1 MASVNMSCPEID
13 NTFGP
18 WAKQCRG
25 EFDFTLL
32 FEESILTLVPLA
44 FMILLTPFRIAYLFK
59 KKRKVEDSPLI
70 HMKITSLAAYC
81 GLQLLLVILW
91 TRPNVDRTQLSIA
104 VNALTLVGS
113 ILFVLL
119 SYAEHLYT
127 TTPSLMLNVFFFFT
141 LFFDIARARTL
152 WLRETSDSGQI
163 IAWGF
168 TATVALKFVIL
179 VLEVAEKRYMLKPE
193 YKAYPPEATAG
204 ILNRSFFVWLN
215 SLFWN
220 GFSKLLFVEDL
231 YDLDKHLLSER
242 IHNRMDAAWEKVK
255 SKTPNSLLLVTFKVL
270 KWPLLSIAFPRLCLI
285 GFLFAQPFLLNKA
298 ILLASE
304 PITEQTTNQGYGLIF
319 AYVIVYVGLAVTM
332 GQYQHLTYRAITMVR
347 GGLISML
354 YRKATDIN
362 IQDVDPASSMTLMSA
377 DIERIVQGWQT
388 MHELWAAAAEVGI
401 AIFLLQKQLGVAC
414 VVPIAVSILSL
425 FGSVIAMNF
434 VMAHQAS
441 WLEAIERRISAT
453 SVMLGSMK
461 GVKMCG
467 LKEVLLTNL
476 HNLRLE
482 ELNIS
487 KKFRKLL
494 IWNMGFAFVS
504 QIFGPI
510 ITFAVFAAINKN
522 GGGNAILDIS
532 RVFTSLSLFAL
543 LSEPLQSLIMS
554 LVTFLG
560 SVGCFTRIQDFLD
573 KPSRV
578 DSRRQPEERANLFS
592 LSQQTLALSD
602 KDAIK
607 NNEKA
612 TRSST
617 TPTLKSMKSGGSFP
631 FKGMPLSNP
640 EIDAVAIRDGCFA
653 WENEKGAVLKSINTT
668 MPRSKTTVIVGPV
681 GCGKSTLLKAILG
694 EVVCL
699 GGVVE
704 VASMNMAF
712 CDQTAWHMNESIK
725 DSIVSVLDWDEKWY
739 STVVQACG
747 LAQDLRQLPRGDQTI
762 VGSKGIALS
771 GGQSQRIA
779 LARAIYAQKDILILD
794 DVLSGIDA
802 ATENHIFHHLLGEE
816 GLLRRL
822 GTTVIITSSS
832 PKRVPYADHIIALSA
847 EGCIAEQGKFDELN
861 ASGGYISSFNLPSP
875 DWLFKPE
882 PERPLPAPAVID
894 DTPQTSEELEA
905 AANRR
910 MGDMA
915 IYLYYARSI
924 GWPTTL
930 VFMFFISAFVFCI
943 SFPTIWLKWWAAAN
957 VEAPYERLGYY
968 LGIYVMLGVL
978 AIISLILGSW
988 QMIITMVPKS
998 GEAFHFTLL
1007 KTVLSAP
1014 LSFFSTT
1021 DQGVTMNRFSQ
1032 DLQLI
1037 DMELPVAALNTFAT
1051 FVLCFAQMVIIGV
1064 ASVYAAISFPLIIG
1078 LLYMIQKYYLRT
1090 SRQLRFMDLEAKAPL
1105 YSQFTECLN
1114 GLATIRA
1121 FGWQEALEKKN
1132 RKLLDRSQKPFYL
1145 LFSVQRWLTLVLDMV
1160 VAGIAVLLIVLVI
1173 KLRGTI
1179 SGGYAGVA
1187 LLNVIQFSQS
1197 IKLLIT
1203 FWTTLETH
1211 IGAIAR
1217 IKVFNETA
1225 QSEEK
1230 DTETTQPPDNWPAQ
1244 GGIEFQSVS
1253 AEYRPGEPILKN
1265 VTLTVAPGEKLG
1277 ICGRTGSGKSSLIL
1291 TIFRMLE
1298 LSGGSILV
1306 DGVDLST
1313 IPRSEIRSR
1322 ITGVSQDALILK
1334 GSMRLNVDPTGTMA
1348 DDAMISALK
1357 SVQLW
1362 NIVNEKGGLDVDID
1376 EFHLSHGQKQL
1387 LCLARAI
1394 LRPST
1399 ILILDEATSN
1409 VDNKTDEI
1417 MQRVIR
1423 EKLSSRTIIAVAH
1436 KLDTILDFDRVALL
1450 DGGELLEYDD
1460 PYTLLST
1467 DSSFSRLYSST
1478 MAETPEDVEIIS
1490 VSDEMISTP
1499 ATGRNST

>member
-1 MASVNMSCPEID
+1 MASNDICASVQD
-13 NTFGP
+13 RTFGP
-18 WAKQCRG
+18 WAQQCRG
-25 EFDFTLL
+25 AFDFTLL
-32 FEESILTLVPLA
+32 FEESVLTLVPLCI
-44 FMILLTPFRIAYLFK
+44 MILFAPFRIAYLFR
-59 KKRKVEDSPLI
+59 KKRKVEDTPLV

-91 TRPNVDRTQLSIA
+91 TRPDVTRTQLSIA
-104 VNALTLVGS
+104 VNVLTLVGS
-113 ILFVLL
+113 ILFILL

-127 TTPSLMLNVFFFFT
+127 TTPSLMLNVFMFFT
-141 LFFDIARARTL
+141 LLFDVARARTL
-152 WLRETSDSGQI
+152 WLRDANGTGQI

-179 VLEVAEKRYMLKPE
+179 LLEVTEKRFMLKAE
-193 YKAYPPEATAG
+193 YKSYPPEATAG
-204 ILNRSFFVWLN
+204 IFNRSFFVWLN
-215 SLFWN
+215 ALFWD

-231 YDLDKHLLSER
+231 YELDKHLLSER
-242 IHNRMDAAWEKVK
+242 IHQRMNDAWEKVK
-255 SKTPNSLLLVTFKVL
+255 SKTPNSLLMVTFKTL
-270 KWPLLSIAFPRLCLI
+270 KWPILSIAFPRLCLI

-304 PITEQTTNQGYGLIF
+304 PITDDTTNQGYGLIF
-319 AYVIVYVGLAVTM
+319 AYVIVYVGLAVAM

-453 SVMLGSMK
+453 SVMLSSMK

-560 SVGCFTRIQDFLD
+560 SVGCFTRIQEFLD

-578 DSRRQPEERANLFS
+578 DSRRQPEQRITNLFN

-602 KDAIK
+602 KDASK
-607 NNEKA
+607 NGEKVN
-612 TRSST
+612 RSSAS
-617 TPTLKSMKSGGSFP
+617 PTIKSTKSGASFP
-631 FKGMPLSNP
+631 LKGLTHSNP
-640 EIDAVAIRDGCFA
+640 EVDAVAIRDGCFA
-653 WENEKGAVLKSINTT
+653 WENEKGAVLKSININI
-668 MPRSKTTVIVGPV
+668 PRSKTTVIVGPV

-699 GGVVE
+699 AGVVE
-704 VASMNMAF
+704 VASMNIAF

-725 DSIVSVLDWDEKWY
+725 DSIVSVLDLDEKWY
-739 STVVQACG
+739 ATVVRACG

-779 LARAIYAQKDILILD
+779 LARAIYAQKDVLILD

-802 ATENHIFHHLLGEE
+802 ATENHIFHSLLGEE

-832 PKRVPYADHIIALSA
+832 PKRIPYADHIIALSSD
-847 EGCIAEQGKFDELN
+847 GRIDEQGKFEELN
-861 ASGGYISSFNLPSP
+861 VSGGYVSSFNLPSP

-882 PERPLPAPAVID
+882 PERPLPAPAVVD
-894 DTPQTSEELEA
+894 ETPQTSDELEA

-924 GWPTTL
+924 GWPTTI

-943 SFPTIWLKWWAAAN
+943 SFPTIWLKWWAASN
-957 VEAPYERLGYY
+957 IEAPYEKLGYY

-1064 ASVYAAISFPLIIG
+1064 ASVYAAIAFPLIIG
-1078 LLYMIQKYYLRT
+1078 TLYMIQKYYLRT

-1225 QSEEK
+1225 QPEDKEG
-1230 DTETTQPPDNWPAQ
+1230 ENTQPPDNWPAQ
-1244 GGIEFQSVS
+1244 GGIEFKSVS

-1298 LSGGSILV
+1298 LSGGSISI
-1306 DGVDLST
+1306 DGIDLST
-1313 IPRSEIRSR
+1313 LPRSEIRSR

-1334 GSMRLNVDPTGTMA
+1334 GSLRLNVDPTGVLS

-1399 ILILDEATSN
+1399 ILILDEATS
-1409 VDNKTDEI
+1409 K
-1417 MQRVIR
+1417 
-1423 EKLSSRTIIAVAH
+1423 
-1436 KLDTILDFDRVALL
+1436 
-1450 DGGELLEYDD
+1450 
-1460 PYTLLST
+1460 
-1467 DSSFSRLYSST
+1467 
-1478 MAETPEDVEIIS
+1478 
-1490 VSDEMISTP
+1490 
-1499 ATGRNST
+1499 

>member
-25 EFDFTLL
+25 QFDFTLL
-32 FEESILTLVPLA
+32 FEESILTLVPLCI
-44 FMILLTPFRIAYLFK
+44 MILLSPFRIAYLFK

-70 HMKITSLAAYC
+70 HIKITSLAAYC

-91 TRPNVDRTQLSIA
+91 TRPHVDRTQVSIA
-104 VNALTLVGS
+104 TNALTLAGS
-113 ILFVLL
+113 VLFVLL

-127 TTPSLMLNVFFFFT
+127 VTPSLMLNLFFFFT

-152 WLRETSDSGQI
+152 WLRDDSDSGQI

-179 VLEVAEKRYMLKPE
+179 LLEVAEKKFMLKPE
-193 YKAYPPEATAG
+193 YKDYPPEATAG
-204 ILNRSFFVWLN
+204 ILNRSFFLWVN
-215 SLFWN
+215 ALFWE

-231 YDLDKHLLSER
+231 YELDKHLFSENV
-242 IHNRMDAAWEKVK
+242 HNRMNAAWEKVK
-255 SKTPNSLLLVTFKVL
+255 AKTPNSLLLVTFKVL
-270 KWPLLSIAFPRLCLI
+270 KWPILSIVFPRLCLI
-285 GFLFAQPFLLNKA
+285 GFLFAQPFLLNRA

-304 PITEQTTNQGYGLIF
+304 PITEHTTNQGYGLIF
-319 AYVIVYVGLAVTM
+319 AYVIVYVGLAVSM

-354 YRKATDIN
+354 YRKATDVN

-377 DIERIVQGWQT
+377 DIERIVQGWQS

-434 VMAHQAS
+434 VMAHQAL

-467 LKEVLLTNL
+467 LKEILLTNL

-504 QIFGPI
+504 QVFGPI

-522 GGGNAILDIS
+522 GGGNSVLDIS

-543 LSEPLQSLIMS
+543 LAEPLQSLIMS

-560 SVGCFTRIQDFLD
+560 SVGCFTRIQEFLD
-573 KPSRV
+573 KAPRV
-578 DSRRQPEERANLFS
+578 DSRRQPDERINLFS

-602 KDAIK
+602 KDAAK
-607 NNEKA
+607 TNEKTA
-612 TRSST
+612 RSST
-617 TPTLKSMKSGGSFP
+617 TPTIKSMKSGNSFP
-631 FKGMPLSNP
+631 FKGMALSNP

-653 WENEKGAVLKSINTT
+653 WENEKGSVLKSINMTC
-668 MPRSKTTVIVGPV
+668 PRSKTTVIVGPV

-694 EVVCL
+694 EVLCL

-704 VASMNMAF
+704 VASMNIAF
-712 CDQTAWHMNESIK
+712 CDQTAWHMNETIK
-725 DSIVSVLDWDEKWY
+725 ESIVAVLDWDEEWY
-739 STVVQACG
+739 SSVVRACG

-779 LARAIYAQKDILILD
+779 LARAVYAQKDVLILD

-832 PKRVPYADHIIALSA
+832 PKRIPYADHIVALDA
-847 EGCIAEQGKFDELN
+847 EGRIAEQGKFDELN
-861 ASGGYISSFNLPSP
+861 ASGGYVSTFNLPSP

-882 PERPLPAPAVID
+882 PESPLPKAVVTTD
-894 DTPQTSEELEA
+894 VPQTSDELEA

-924 GWPTTL
+924 GWPTTI

-978 AIISLILGSW
+978 AIVSLILGSW

-998 GEAFHFTLL
+998 GEAFHLTLL

-1051 FVLCFAQMVIIGV
+1051 FVLCFAQMIIIGV
-1064 ASVYAAISFPLIIG
+1064 ASVYAAIAFPLILG
-1078 LLYMIQKYYLRT
+1078 ALYFIQKYYLRT

-1145 LFSVQRWLTLVLDMV
+1145 LFSVQRWLTLVLDLV
-1160 VAGIAVLLIVLVI
+1160 VAGIAVLLIVLVV

-1225 QSEEK
+1225 TSEDK
-1230 DTETTQPPDNWPAQ
+1230 DTETTQPPPNWPAQ
-1244 GGIEFQSVS
+1244 GGIEFKSVS

-1265 VTLTVAPGEKLG
+1265 VTLSVSPGEKLG

-1291 TIFRMLE
+1291 TVFRMME
-1298 LSGGSILV
+1298 LSGGSISI
-1306 DGVDLST
+1306 DGIDLST
-1313 IPRSEIRSR
+1313 IPRQEIRSR

-1334 GSMRLNVDPTGTMA
+1334 GSMRLNVDPSSTLA

-1362 NIVNEKGGLDVDID
+1362 NVINEKGGLDTDID

-1467 DSSFSRLYSST
+1467 DSSFSRLYAST
-1478 MAETPEDVEIIS
+1478 MAETPEDVEVIS
-1490 VSDEMISTP
+1490 VSDHMISTP
-1499 ATGRNST
+1499 ATDRNSA